1 LKTCHLT
8 RDYSVT
14 SLVGIVLVAMVI
26 VYLYQSM
33 AVKALMERE
42 SDSNSD
48 LARTIGNSLWP
59 KYADFVGQAGD
70 LSLEQLAGLP
80 VIEKIRQDILHKVD
94 GLRVVKVKIYDLNGL
109 VVFSTQA
116 AQIGSNRGDNTG
128 FLSARDGLDASEIIF
143 RDSFSSFEGSIYDRN
158 LVASY
163 VPVRRSFDG
172 PVEGVFEIYSDVTP
186 LLADIDHTSNR
197 ILIFI
202 TSLMLLLYLF
212 LLIIVRRAHLLLQA
226 HEVAEQREQQQRLD
240 YLEFHDEVTGLLN
253 RKGLL
258 RQLQRYE
265 MAERLNHVG
274 LGVIALKL
282 LNLNGISGGLG
293 PQRVMHLLRLAAE
306 RLQSCAAGSHN
317 LSYLNSSEFILV
329 VENLF
334 SADEMDFL
342 VEKLINLFAEPFA
355 IDGKSV
361 TFTIAIGVDSSWGD
375 KSGER
380 LVSRAQLALDE
391 CESRG
396 GKKSLH
402 YDESMELKKR
412 ESLDLEVDISHA
424 LQRREFVLY
433 YQPKID
439 AVSGKVTGM
448 EALVRWE
455 HPHRGLVMPG
465 GFIPLLEERGYIVEL
480 GGWVVREAC
489 MQCERWHQEGR
500 GELRVAVNVSLKQ
513 LQSKGFVESVAGALQ
528 QSGLPPRALELELTE
543 SILAEDTATIGE
555 QLQQLK
561 SLGVMLA
568 IDDFGT
574 GYSSLSYL
582 MHYPFDFIKID
593 RSFIRDMMH
602 NRNHS
607 VLTRAIVTMAKS
619 LRLGVVAEGVETPE
633 QLARVREMG
642 CDEIQGFYFSQ
653 AVEATRF
660 TEVISGINASAPAY
674 MRQCTTKNCGTQSV
688 LPAMS

>member
-1 LKTCHLT
+1 LRTGHLT
-8 RDYSVT
+8 RDYSVI
-14 SLVGIVLVAMVI
+14 SLVGIAVVAAII

-33 AVKALMERE
+33 AVIGLMERE
-42 SDSNSD
+42 SESNSD
-48 LARTIGNSLWP
+48 LARTIGNTLWP
-59 KYADFVGQAGD
+59 KYADFIAHAAGIPP
-70 LSLEQLAGLP
+70 EQLAVQP

-94 GLRVVKVKIYDLNGL
+94 GLRVVKVKIYDLDGL

-116 AQIGSNRGDNTG
+116 AQIGSNKGQNGG
-128 FLSARDGLDASEIIF
+128 FRSAREGYAASEIIF
-143 RDSFSSFEGSIYDRN
+143 RDTFSSFEGSIYDRN

-163 VPVRRSFDG
+163 VPVRRSFDQ

-186 LLADIDHTSNR
+186 LLADIDHTSNK
-197 ILIFI
+197 ILIII
-202 TSLMLLLYLF
+202 TALMLLLYLF
-212 LLIIVRRAHLLLQA
+212 LLIIVRRAHLKLQA
-226 HEVAEQREQQQRLD
+226 HEATEQREQQHRLE

-258 RQLQRYE
+258 RQLQHYE

-282 LNLNGISGGLG
+282 INLNGISGGLG
-293 PQRVMHLLRLAAE
+293 HQRVTHLLRLAAE

-317 LSYLNSSEFILV
+317 LSHLNGSEFILL

-334 SADEMDFL
+334 SENEMNFL
-342 VEKLINLFAEPFA
+342 VDKLISLFTEPFA
-355 IDGKSV
+355 VDGRCV
-361 TFTIAIGVDSSWGD
+361 TFTIAIGVDSAWGD
-375 KSGER
+375 KSGEC
-380 LVSRAQLALDE
+380 LLSNAQLALGE
-391 CESRG
+391 CESTG
-396 GKKSLH
+396 GAQSMH
-402 YDESMELKKR
+402 YEAGMELKR
-412 ESLDLEVDISHA
+412 QEFMNLEIDIGQA

-433 YQPKID
+433 YQPKIN
-439 AVSGKVTGM
+439 AQSGTVTGM

-465 GFIPLLEERGYIVEL
+465 GFIQLLEERGYIIEL
-480 GGWVVREAC
+480 GGWVLREAC
-489 MQCERWHQEGR
+489 MQCERWHQAGYE
-500 GELRVAVNVSLKQ
+500 ELRIAVNVSLKQ
-513 LQSKGFVESVAGALQ
+513 LVSKGFVESVADALQ
-528 QSGLPPRALELELTE
+528 LSGLPPQALELELTE
-543 SILAEDTATIGE
+543 SILAEDTAVIGE

-582 MHYPFDFIKID
+582 MHYPFDYIKID
-593 RSFIRDMMH
+593 RSFIRDIMH

-607 VLTRAIVTMAKS
+607 VLTSAIITMAKS

-653 AVEATRF
+653 AVEASRF
-660 TEVISGINASAPAY
+660 TEVISGINASVPA
-674 MRQCTTKNCGTQSV
+674 
-688 LPAMS
+688 AIAH